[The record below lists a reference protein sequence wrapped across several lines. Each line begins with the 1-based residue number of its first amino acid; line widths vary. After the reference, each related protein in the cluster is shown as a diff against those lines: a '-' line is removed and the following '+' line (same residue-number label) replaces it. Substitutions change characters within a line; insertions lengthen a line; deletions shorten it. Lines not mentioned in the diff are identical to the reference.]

1 MSRRNRGDAHSV
13 SDVPGDLCGKC
24 NKSGG
29 NQWIQCD
36 LCDLWY
42 HYNCSGLPVDL
53 LPQIVKVKLLLFK
66 SNMCLQKKSVVL
78 SSSTIQEA
86 IKNALSELLA
96 TIDRVV
102 KETIANSV
110 PVSDS
115 IYAAVF
121 ATPVVTFIPVSAQAD
136 NHWTHELKFDG
147 ISEIK
152 GEFNSQTESNIFNL
166 NSILSHL
173 GEKNHVLVK

>member
-13 SDVPGDLCGKC
+13 SDAPGDLCGKC

-42 HYNCSGLPVDL
+42 PYNCSGIPVDL

-66 SNMCLQKKSVVL
+66 SNTCLQKKSVVL

-86 IKNALSELLA
+86 IKDAISELPA
-96 TIDRVV
+96 IIDRIV
-102 KETIANSV
+102 KESIADSV
-110 PVSDS
+110 PVSDP
-115 IYAAVF
+115 IYAAVT
-121 ATPVVTFIPVSAQAD
+121 ATPVVPFIPVSAQAD

-152 GEFNSQTESNIFNL
+152 GEFNSQTESDIFNL

-173 GEKNHVLVK
+173 GEETTYL